1 MKKKLKEIVGYLII
15 FLITLTVFFLLLV
28 AVAGIPKSKIRDNVY
43 ESAVFFK
50 EQKIFD
56 EIVDGVRGSTL
67 DRYADTILV
76 GIAFQYDENHPE
88 SSVLWSSYY
97 HNDLKNENDN
107 LMKAVT
113 EDLSPNQQ
121 YLRYWHGSNVI
132 LRPLLIVFNI
142 KQIYVINAVV
152 VGSLIL
158 ALVILLIKKG
168 NPVPAIGILISFL
181 LTASWFVPFSLEYVW
196 TYEIML
202 VMSIVAVGL
211 AYKEKWKY
219 MGVLFLIGGMI
230 TNYLDFLST
239 ETLTFTVPVLLLIWI
254 KNNTHNTLSLRETL
268 LFTVKMGV
276 LWGIGYIG
284 TWIGKWAIS
293 AAYLGQNIMPYV
305 TEHIGERLNGDVGL
319 NTAEFIFGAIKKNIG
334 CLFPFEYGLTGM
346 LAGIALVLFAVYI
359 GYVHYGKK
367 VEKHI
372 ITVYVIIAI
381 IPYVRYAVLH
391 NHAYLHCFFTYRAQ
405 AATILAVIFILD
417 LMTDR
422 RWFSRGKNRKKR
434 A

>member
-1 MKKKLKEIVGYLII
+1 MKKKLKEIAQYLII
-15 FLITLTVFFLLLV
+15 FLITLAIFFLLLV
-28 AVAGIPKSKIRDNVY
+28 AVACIPKSKIRDNVY

-56 EIVDGVRGSTL
+56 EIADGVRGSTL

-76 GIAFQYDENHPE
+76 GIAFQYDENHPGR
-88 SSVLWSSYY
+88 SVLWSSYY
-97 HNDLKNENDN
+97 HNELKNENDN

-142 KQIYVINAVV
+142 KQIYVINAIVV
-152 VGSLIL
+152 EILIL
-158 ALVILLIKKG
+158 ALMVLLIKNG
-168 NPVPAIGILISFL
+168 NRIPTIGILISFV

-202 VMSIVAVGL
+202 AMSILAVGL
-211 AYKEKWKY
+211 AYKQKWKY
-219 MGVLFLIGGMI
+219 TGVLFLIGGMV

-239 ETLTFTVPVLLLIWI
+239 ETLTFTIPVLLLIWI
-254 KNNTHNTLSLRETL
+254 KKDTHNTISLKETL
-268 LFTVKMGV
+268 LFTAKMGV
-276 LWGIGYIG
+276 LWGLGYIG
-284 TWIGKWAIS
+284 TWVGKWIIS
-293 AAYLGQNIMPYV
+293 AVYLGQNTMPYV

-319 NTAEFIFGAIKKNIG
+319 NTVQFIFGALKNNIS

-346 LAGIALVLFAVYI
+346 LTGIALIIFALYI
-359 GYVHYGKK
+359 GYVHYSNKSKK
-367 VEKHI
+367 QI
-372 ITVYVIIAI
+372 IPVYVLVGL
-381 IPYVRYAVLH
+381 IPYIRYAILH

-405 AATILAVIFILD
+405 AATILAIIFILD
-417 LMTDR
+417 LMTDG
-422 RWFSRGKNRKKR
+422 RWFFRGKNRKKR